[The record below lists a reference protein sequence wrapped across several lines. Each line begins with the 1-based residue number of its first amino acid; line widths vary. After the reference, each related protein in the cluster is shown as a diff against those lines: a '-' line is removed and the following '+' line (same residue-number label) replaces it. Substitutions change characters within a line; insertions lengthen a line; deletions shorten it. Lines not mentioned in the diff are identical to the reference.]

1 MVTPV
6 FSILG
11 YIYSLSLLPLLLP
24 GSSQGSPIMSPEEFR
39 RGPGAR
45 SLVDTSMLE
54 QNEDLDMQDFQ
65 GQFLSTL
72 NLTELGPRPRP
83 RAARKEPPE
92 YMLELYN
99 RFSNDRTAM
108 PSANIVRS
116 FKNEDSSFYS
126 VTVRGVRT
134 HPLLFNLSIPH
145 HEHILTAEL
154 RLHTLVQRDRRC
166 YAGLDRK
173 VTIYK
178 IHEAGHR
185 RKEEGRDGR
194 RNEQETDKMEE
205 MEELATRQFYGKDDA
220 WITFDLTHQVN
231 LWWKAESSTHRLEVH
246 IASLGSD
253 GGKTPQVREE
263 DGRKELVDV
272 DVDMGS
278 DGKHMPV
285 VIVFS
290 DDQNRDHREED
301 KRELN
306 QFTEHENDLP
316 ADLEPSPQANWGY
329 QAVSDARNTD
339 GEELDEETLMQ
350 LHSNLIY
357 DTPPRIRRN
366 TKGDPCKK
374 TPLYVEFK
382 DIGWDTWVIQPLGY
396 EAYEC
401 NGVCNYPMTSEVSPT
416 KHAIVQSRLSS
427 KIPQKASP
435 ACCVPT
441 KLEPISLLYVED
453 GGVVTYMHKYEGMV
467 VSECGCR

>member
-11 YIYSLSLLPLLLP
+11 YIYSLSLLTLLLP
-24 GSSQGSPIMSPEEFR
+24 GLSQGSPIMSPEELR

-45 SLVDTSMLE
+45 GLVDTSMLE

-99 RFSNDRTAM
+99 RFANDRTAM

-126 VTVRGVRT
+126 VTIRGVRT
-134 HPLLFNLSIPH
+134 HPLLFNISIPH

-154 RLHTLVQRDRRC
+154 RLYTLVQRDRRC
-166 YAGLDRK
+166 YSGLDRK

-178 IHEAGHR
+178 IHGGGHW

-205 MEELATRQFYGKDDA
+205 MEELATRQVYGKDDA

-231 LWWKAESSTHRLEVH
+231 LWRKAESSTHRLEVH

-306 QFTEHENDLP
+306 QFTEHENDLL
-316 ADLEPSPQANWGY
+316 ADLEPSPQVNWGD
-329 QAVSDARNTD
+329 QAGSNARNTD
-339 GEELDEETLMQ
+339 GEELDEETLIQ
-350 LHSNLIY
+350 LYSNLIY

-401 NGVCNYPMTSEVSPT
+401 NGVCSYPMTSEVSPT

-441 KLEPISLLYVED
+441 KLEPIALLYVED